1 VIKSTE
7 KLDGDTPVA
16 KIIAVCMSS
25 TKGISK
31 APVKQARVKVGFGL
45 EGDAHAEADTVRQIS
60 LLALESIEKM
70 NAGGFSFKPGDF
82 AENLTT
88 LGIDLVSLPV
98 GTTLMIGNA
107 AIIEIT
113 QVGKKC
119 HTGCAILK
127 QAGHCIMPR
136 EGVFAR
142 VVKGGIVRSGDLI
155 KVGVNG

>member
-1 VIKSTE
+1 MATIV
-7 KLDGDTPVA
+7 
-16 KIIAVCMSS
+16 AVCLSS

-31 APVKQARVKVGFGL
+31 APVGQGVVKEGYGF
-45 EGDAHAEADTVRQIS
+45 EGDAHAGGDVIRQVS

-88 LGIDLVSLPV
+88 KGIDLVSLPI
-98 GTTLMIGNA
+98 GTRLTIGDG
-107 AIIEIT
+107 AIIEIS
-113 QVGKKC
+113 QIGKKC

-127 QAGHCIMPR
+127 QAGYCIMPR

-142 VVKGGIVRSGDLI
+142 VIKGGVVRGGDPI
-155 KVGVNG
+155 TVQ